1 MMTKP
6 MLSPTEPV
14 RLVQVGAG
22 VMGRAWLGEIGRLT
36 DVRLVGL
43 ADLNLYTAR
52 RSAADADFTDIAV
65 ATTLEELLDRVE
77 ADAVVNVT
85 IPEAHAEVSTLA
97 LLRGLAVLCEKPLAD
112 TLPAA
117 LSMIAAAEVAGRL
130 LMVSQSRRYWRNAE
144 ALRGL
149 IARLGELGLVA
160 CSVFKSPHFGGFRE
174 QMAYPLLKDMAIHQF
189 DLARDLIGSEP
200 VSISCESFN
209 PGWSWYAGD
218 AAAEM
223 NAEFADG
230 TRFLFT
236 GSWCS
241 PGLETSWNGS
251 WRVSGAYGTAIWD
264 GDHAPIAETADGTPI
279 AAVVGSGPEGI
290 AGSLAEFVAALR
302 DGSVPYGEV
311 HRNLMSLA
319 MVEGAIRSAQTRQR
333 VALSDLLEEAYR
345 QAMAAEQRP
354 ELAAGLA
361 SWPSVHEVIGNASRA
376 VTAGELG
383 GRAQMSDVLRERRD

>member
-1 MMTKP
+1 MT
-6 MLSPTEPV
+6 S
-14 RLVQVGAG
+14 RLMPSQSERIKIIQVGAG
-22 VMGRAWLGEIGRLT
+22 LMGRAWLRVIGQST
-36 DVRLVGL
+36 DVRLVGV
-43 ADLNLYTAR
+43 ADLDLDTAQH
-52 RSAADADFTDIAV
+52 SASDAGFTDVAV
-65 ATTLEELLDRVE
+65 ATTLDELLDRVE

-85 IPEAHAEVSTLA
+85 IPEAHAEVSTIA

-117 LSMIAAAEVAGRL
+117 LSMIAAAEVGGRL
-130 LMVSQSRRYWRNAE
+130 LMVSQSRRYGRNVE
-144 ALRGL
+144 GLRGQ
-149 IARLGELGLVA
+149 IARLGRLGLVA

-218 AAAEM
+218 AAAEV
-223 NAEFADG
+223 NAEFAEG
-230 TRFLFT
+230 TRFVFT

-251 WRVSGAYGTAIWD
+251 WRVSGAYGTALWN
-264 GDHAPIAETADGTPI
+264 GDHAPIAHTADGTPI
-279 AAVVGSGPEGI
+279 PAVAGTGPEEI

-319 MVEGAIRSAQTRQR
+319 MVEGAVRSAQTRER
-333 VALSDLLEEAYR
+333 VALGGLLDEAYR
-345 QAMAAEQRP
+345 KAVAAERRP
-354 ELAAGLA
+354 ELAAALA
-361 SWPSVHEVIGNASRA
+361 SWPSVHDVIGNAGRS
-376 VTAGELG
+376 VPTGELKG
-383 GRAQMSDVLRERRD
+383 ELR

>member
-1 MMTKP
+1 MP
-6 MLSPTEPV
+6 SANEPV
-14 RLVQVGAG
+14 RLIQVGAG
-22 VMGRAWLGEIGRLT
+22 LMGRAWLRVIGESS

-43 ADLNLYTAR
+43 ADLDLDTAQ
-52 RSAADADFTDIAV
+52 RSAADAGFTDITV
-65 ATTLEELLDRVE
+65 ATTLEELLARVE

-85 IPEAHAEVSTLA
+85 IPKAHAEVSTIA
-97 LLRGLAVLCEKPLAD
+97 LLSSLPVLCEKPLAD

-117 LSMIAAAEVAGRL
+117 LSMIAAAETSDRL
-130 LMVSQSRRYWRNAE
+130 LMVSQSRRYWRYLE
-144 ALRGL
+144 GLRGQ
-149 IARLGELGLVA
+149 IARLGRLGLVA

-218 AAAEM
+218 AAAEV
-223 NAEFADG
+223 NAEFVDG
-230 TRFLFT
+230 TRFVFT

-251 WRVSGAYGTAIWD
+251 WRISGACGTALWD
-264 GDHAPIAETADGTPI
+264 GDHAPKAQTADGAPI
-279 AAVVGSGPEGI
+279 PAVVGTGPEEI

-311 HRNLMSLA
+311 HRNVMSLA
-319 MVEGAIRSAQTRQR
+319 MVEGAVRSAQSRQR
-333 VALSDLLEEAYR
+333 IAMDDLLADAYR
-345 QAMAAEQRP
+345 QALAAEQQP
-354 ELAAGLA
+354 KLAAALG
-361 SWPSVHEVIGNASRA
+361 SWPSVHDVIGNPGRAAS
-376 VTAGELG
+376 AGELKG
-383 GRAQMSDVLRERRD
+383 ERR

>member
-1 MMTKP
+1 MP
-6 MLSPTEPV
+6 SPTDPV

-22 VMGRAWLGEIGRLT
+22 AMGRAWLRVIGRSG

-43 ADLNLYTAR
+43 VDLDLDTAGR
-52 RSAADADFTDIAV
+52 AAADAGFTDVAV

-85 IPEAHAEVSTLA
+85 IPEAHAEVSIMA
-97 LLRGLAVLCEKPLAD
+97 LLSGLAVLCEKPLAD

-117 LSMIAAAEVAGRL
+117 LAMIAAAEAGGRL
-130 LMVSQSRRYWRNAE
+130 LMISQSRRYWRNVGG
-144 ALRGL
+144 LRGQ
-149 IARLGELGLVA
+149 IARLGRLGLVA

-174 QMAYPLLKDMAIHQF
+174 QMPYPLLKDMAIHQF

-209 PGWSWYAGD
+209 PDWSWFAGD
-218 AAAEM
+218 AAAEV

-230 TRFLFT
+230 TRFMFT

-251 WRVSGAYGTAIWD
+251 WRISGADGTALWD
-264 GDHAPIAETADGTPI
+264 GDHAPIAQTADGTPI
-279 AAVVGSGPEGI
+279 PAVVGTGPEEI

-302 DGSVPYGEV
+302 DGNVPYGEV
-311 HRNLMSLA
+311 HRNVMSLA

-333 VALSDLLEEAYR
+333 VVLGDLLDDAYR
-345 QAMAAEQRP
+345 QALAAEQRP
-354 ELAAGLA
+354 EVAAALA
-361 SWPSVHEVIGNASRA
+361 SWPSVHDVIGNASPA
-376 VTAGELG
+376 VAASELKGEL
-383 GRAQMSDVLRERRD
+383 R

>member
-1 MMTKP
+1 MP
-6 MLSPTEPV
+6 SPTDPV

-22 VMGRAWLGEIGRLT
+22 AMGRAWLRVIGRSS

-43 ADLNLYTAR
+43 VDLDLDTAGR
-52 RSAADADFTDIAV
+52 AAADAGFTDVAV

-85 IPEAHAEVSTLA
+85 IPEAHAEVSIMA
-97 LLRGLAVLCEKPLAD
+97 LLSGLAVLCEKPLAD

-117 LSMIAAAEVAGRL
+117 LAMIAAAEAGGRL
-130 LMVSQSRRYWRNAE
+130 LMISQSRRYWRNVGG
-144 ALRGL
+144 LRGQ
-149 IARLGELGLVA
+149 IARLGRLGLVA

-174 QMAYPLLKDMAIHQF
+174 QMPYPLLKDMAIHQF

-209 PGWSWYAGD
+209 PDWSWFAGD
-218 AAAEM
+218 AAAEV

-230 TRFLFT
+230 TRFMFT

-251 WRVSGAYGTAIWD
+251 WRISGADGTALWD
-264 GDHAPIAETADGTPI
+264 GDHAPIAQTADGTPI
-279 AAVVGSGPEGI
+279 PAVVGTGPEEI

-302 DGSVPYGEV
+302 DGNVPYGEV
-311 HRNLMSLA
+311 HRNVMSLA

-333 VALSDLLEEAYR
+333 VVLGDLLDDAYR
-345 QAMAAEQRP
+345 QALAAEQRP
-354 ELAAGLA
+354 EVAAALA
-361 SWPSVHEVIGNASRA
+361 SWPSVHDVIGNASPA
-376 VTAGELG
+376 VAASELKGEL
-383 GRAQMSDVLRERRD
+383 R